1 MTLDEGVQRRLR
13 GRAHDMFDTN
23 DTSQLRKTAL
33 VADDDEGLRLLVRLA
48 LEDDGW
54 VVEEAEDGASAVLMA
69 ETLRPDVMLLDVEMP
84 RLDGFET
91 CAKLRT
97 LPASA
102 HTPILMIT
110 GMDDQASISRAYEVG
125 ATDFLAK
132 PFNVTVVCQRI
143 QYMFRASQ
151 ASRALQT
158 ERDFVS
164 MIVGT
169 SAALVVVLDADGRV
183 LRFNPSCERAS
194 GYSASEAQGRLIWD
208 ILADPSG
215 DDRER
220 LMFERLIAER
230 ATVDYQG
237 SWRTRDGAV
246 LEIAWS
252 NSVFVDHDGTVGN
265 VVYTGLDVTER
276 NQAEERL
283 RFLASY
289 DPLTGLPN
297 RLLMT
302 SRLQEAIAA
311 ADADGSR
318 LAVVF
323 LDLDRFNH
331 IKSTL
336 GHAGGDGLLK
346 DVAARLAKSVRL
358 SDVLARQVSG
368 PHMELAR
375 LAGDEFAVL
384 LPGIPDANA
393 VASIIERLQ
402 DALARPVKFGDR
414 EYLITASVG
423 AALYPGDADDA
434 ETLLLNSESA
444 MNVARKEGRGEYHF
458 YSESIQSAVSTRL
471 SLESEL
477 RQAIDRGELVLH
489 YQPKVSCAT
498 GTISGAEALLRWQHP
513 SLGLVGPGT
522 FIDLAEET
530 GLIVPLGNWVLRAAC
545 TQVTDW
551 LAAGVRAV
559 PVAVNL
565 SPNEFHFKDLL
576 MRVASILND
585 SGVDTD
591 YLAIEITES
600 TVMRHPQEARE
611 ILGRF
616 SELGVKVALDDFG
629 TGHSALGSLKHLPFN
644 SLKIDRTFIK
654 DLAPHSPDLAIT
666 QAIITMAHGLGLTVV
681 AEGVESQ
688 TQLDLLR
695 AQACDEIQGFLISR
709 PVPAEDFT
717 AMLRD
722 SEGREAEHWE
732 VESAVSTVGGRAAT
746 HRTHTARG
754 RCPRQTRDSPA
765 CPGEPRPWRPA

>member
-1 MTLDEGVQRRLR
+1 
-13 GRAHDMFDTN
+13 MFDTN
-23 DTSQLRKTAL
+23 DPSQLRKTAL

-48 LEDDGW
+48 LEDDDW

-69 ETLRPDVMLLDVEMP
+69 ETLRPDIVLLDVEMP
-84 RLDGFET
+84 KLDGFET

-97 LPASA
+97 LPGSA

-110 GMDDQASISRAYEVG
+110 GMDDQASISRAYDVG
-125 ATDFLAK
+125 ATDFLSK

-143 QYMFRASQ
+143 QHMYRARQ
-151 ASRALQT
+151 ASLALQT

-164 MIVGT
+164 MIVST

-194 GYSASEAQGRLIWD
+194 GYSASEAQGELIWYV
-208 ILADPSG
+208 LADASG
-215 DDRER
+215 DDQER

-230 ATVDYQG
+230 ATINYQG
-237 SWRTRDGAV
+237 AWRTKNGSV

-252 NSVFVDHDGTVGN
+252 NSVFVDHDGAVGN

-297 RLLMT
+297 RRLVT
-302 SRLQEAIAA
+302 SRLQEAIGA
-311 ADADGSR
+311 ADGDGSR

-346 DVAARLAKSVRL
+346 DVAERLTKSVRL

-393 VASIIERLQ
+393 VAAIVERLQ
-402 DALARPVKFGDR
+402 DALARPFKLEDR

-434 ETLLLNSESA
+434 ETLLLNAESA
-444 MNVARKEGRGEYHF
+444 MTVARKEGRGGYHF
-458 YSESIQSAVSTRL
+458 YSESIQTAVSTRL
-471 SLESEL
+471 SLEGEL
-477 RQAIDRGELVLH
+477 RKAIDRGELVLH

-498 GTISGAEALLRWQHP
+498 GTILGAEALLRWQHP

-530 GLIVPLGNWVLRAAC
+530 GLIVPLGNWVLSAAC
-545 TQVTDW
+545 TQITAW
-551 LAAGVRAV
+551 LAAGVHAV

-576 MRVASILND
+576 KRVASILNG

-591 YLAIEITES
+591 YLAIEITEG

-611 ILGRF
+611 ILGRL
-616 SELGVKVALDDFG
+616 SELGVKVALYDFG
-629 TGHSALGSLKHLPFN
+629 TGHSALGSLKHFRFN

-688 TQLDLLR
+688 VQLDLLR

-722 SEGREAEHWE
+722 SEKREAQHCEG
-732 VESAVSTVGGRAAT
+732 ESAATTVGG
-746 HRTHTARG
+746 
-754 RCPRQTRDSPA
+754 
-765 CPGEPRPWRPA
+765 

>member
-1 MTLDEGVQRRLR
+1 MV
-13 GRAHDMFDTN
+13 
-23 DTSQLRKTAL
+23 DTSDTTQPRRTVL
-33 VADDDEGLRLLVRLA
+33 VADDDEGIRLLVRLA
-48 LEDDGW
+48 LEDAGW
-54 VVEEAEDGASAVLMA
+54 VVEEAEDGASAVLVA
-69 ETLRPDVMLLDVEMP
+69 EQLRPDIVLLDVEMP
-84 RLDGFET
+84 QLDGFET
-91 CAKLRT
+91 CTKLRR
-97 LPASA
+97 LPGSA
-102 HTPILMIT
+102 HAPILMIT
-110 GMDDQASISRAYEVG
+110 GMGDQASISRAYEVG

-132 PFNVTVVCQRI
+132 PFNVTVLCQRV
-143 QYMFRASQ
+143 QYMYRASQ

-169 SAALVVVLDADGRV
+169 SAALVVVLDVDGRV
-183 LRFNPSCERAS
+183 LRFNPTCERAS
-194 GYSASEAQGRLIWD
+194 GYTASEAQGRFIWD
-208 ILADPSG
+208 ILGDPG
-215 DDRER
+215 DDGRER
-220 LMFERLIAER
+220 LTFERLITER
-230 ATVDYQG
+230 ATIDYQG
-237 SWRTRDGAV
+237 SWRTRGGPI

-252 NSVFVDHDGTVGN
+252 NAVFVDHDGAVEN

-276 NQAEERL
+276 NHAEERL

-297 RLLMT
+297 RRLVT
-302 SRLQEAIAA
+302 SRLQEAITT
-311 ADADGSR
+311 ADAEGLR
-318 LAVVF
+318 LAVIF

-346 DVAARLAKSVRL
+346 DVAERFTKSVRL

-393 VASIIERLQ
+393 VAAIIERLQ
-402 DALARPVKFGDR
+402 NSLDRPFKFEDR

-423 AALYPGDADDA
+423 AALYPGDGKDA

-444 MNVARKEGRGEYHF
+444 MNVARKEGRGGYHF
-458 YSESIQSAVSTRL
+458 YSESIQSTVSRRL

-477 RQAIDRGELVLH
+477 RQAIDRGELVLY
-489 YQPKVSCAT
+489 YQPKVACAT
-498 GTISGAEALLRWQHP
+498 GTIAGAEALLRWQHP
-513 SLGLVGPGT
+513 SLGLVGPDA

-530 GLIVPLGNWVLRAAC
+530 GLIVPLGDWVLRAAC
-545 TQVTDW
+545 TQITNW
-551 LAAGVRAV
+551 LGAGVRAV

-565 SPNEFHFKDLL
+565 SPTEFHFKDLM
-576 MRVASILND
+576 MRVASILNA

-591 YLAIEITES
+591 YLTIEITEG

-611 ILGRF
+611 ILARF
-616 SELGVKVALDDFG
+616 CELGVKVALDDFG
-629 TGHSALGSLKHLPFN
+629 TGHSALGSLKHLQFN

-654 DLAPHSPDLAIT
+654 DLAPHSRDLAIT

-681 AEGVESQ
+681 AEGVETQ

-695 AQACDEIQGFLISR
+695 GQACDEIQGFLISR
-709 PVPAEDFT
+709 PVTAEAFT

-722 SEGREAEHWE
+722 SGAREAGQCE
-732 VESAVSTVGGRAAT
+732 VESAVGTVGG
-746 HRTHTARG
+746 
-754 RCPRQTRDSPA
+754 
-765 CPGEPRPWRPA
+765 

>member
-1 MTLDEGVQRRLR
+1 
-13 GRAHDMFDTN
+13 MFETN
-23 DTSQLRKTAL
+23 DASQLRKTAL

-54 VVEEAEDGASAVLMA
+54 VVEEAGDGASAVLMA
-69 ETLRPDVMLLDVEMP
+69 ETLRPDIILLDVEMP
-84 RLDGFET
+84 TLDGFET

-97 LPASA
+97 SPGSA

-125 ATDFLAK
+125 ATDFLSK
-132 PFNVTVVCQRI
+132 PFNVTVVCQRV
-143 QYMFRASQ
+143 QYMYRASQ

-194 GYSASEAQGRLIWD
+194 GYSATEAQGRLIRD
-208 ILADPSG
+208 ILADPSD

-230 ATVDYQG
+230 ATIDYQG

-252 NSVFVDHDGTVGN
+252 NSVFVDNDGAVEN

-297 RLLMT
+297 RRLVT
-302 SRLQEAIAA
+302 SRLQEAIAT
-311 ADADGSR
+311 ADTEGSR

-336 GHAGGDGLLK
+336 GHDGGNGLLK
-346 DVAARLAKSVRL
+346 DVAQRLAKSMRL
-358 SDVLARQVSG
+358 SDVLARQASG

-375 LAGDEFAVL
+375 LAGDEFAVV
-384 LPGIPDANA
+384 LPAIPDANA
-393 VASIIERLQ
+393 VAAIIERLQ
-402 DALARPVKFGDR
+402 AALARPFKFADR

-434 ETLLLNSESA
+434 ETILLNAESA

-458 YSESIQSAVSTRL
+458 YSESIQSAVSRRL
-471 SLESEL
+471 SLETEL
-477 RQAIDRGELVLH
+477 RRAIDRGELVLY
-489 YQPKVSCAT
+489 YQPKVASST

-513 SLGLVGPGT
+513 SLGLVGPDT

-530 GLIVPLGNWVLRAAC
+530 GLIVPLGSWVMREAC

-565 SPNEFHFKDLL
+565 SPTEFHFKDLL

-591 YLAIEITES
+591 YLAIEITEG
-600 TVMRHPQEARE
+600 TVMRHPEEARE
-611 ILGRF
+611 ILARF
-616 SELGVKVALDDFG
+616 SSLGVKVALDDFG
-629 TGHSALGSLKHLPFN
+629 TGHSALGSLKHLQFN

-654 DLAPHSPDLAIT
+654 DLVPHSPDLAIT

-688 TQLDLLR
+688 TQFDLLR
-695 AQACDEIQGFLISR
+695 GQACDEIQGFLISR
-709 PVPAEDFT
+709 PVTAEAFT
-717 AMLRD
+717 ALLRD
-722 SEGREAEHWE
+722 SETREKRHAE
-732 VESAVSTVGGRAAT
+732 VESPIGTVAG
-746 HRTHTARG
+746 
-754 RCPRQTRDSPA
+754 
-765 CPGEPRPWRPA
+765 

>member
-1 MTLDEGVQRRLR
+1 MTLDGGVQRRLR
-13 GRAHDMFDTN
+13 QTHDMFDTSE
-23 DTSQLRKTAL
+23 TSQPRKTAL

-54 VVEEAEDGASAVLMA
+54 LVEEAEDGASAMVMA
-69 ETLRPDVMLLDVEMP
+69 DTLRPDIILLDVEMP
-84 RLDGFET
+84 QLDGFET
-91 CAKLRT
+91 CVKLRKS
-97 LPASA
+97 PGSA

-125 ATDFLAK
+125 ATDFLSK
-132 PFNVTVVCQRI
+132 PFNVTVLCQRL
-143 QYMFRASQ
+143 QYMYRASQ
-151 ASRALQT
+151 ASRSLQS

-164 MIVGT
+164 MVVGT

-183 LRFNPSCERAS
+183 LRFNPSCERVS
-194 GYSASEAQGRLIWD
+194 GYASSEVQGRFIWD
-208 ILADPSG
+208 ILAES
-215 DDRER
+215 DDDGQER
-220 LMFERLIAER
+220 LMFEKLITER
-230 ATVDYQG
+230 TTIDYQG
-237 SWRTRDGAV
+237 SWRTRGGAV

-252 NSVFVDHDGTVGN
+252 NAVFLGHDGTVEN
-265 VVYTGLDVTER
+265 VVCTGLDVTER

-302 SRLQEAIAA
+302 SRLQDAIAT
-311 ADADGSR
+311 ADAEVAR

-336 GHAGGDGLLK
+336 GHAGGNSLLK
-346 DVAARLAKSVRL
+346 DVAGRLAKSVRL
-358 SDVLARQVSG
+358 SDVLTRQVSG
-368 PHMELAR
+368 PQMELAR
-375 LAGDEFAVL
+375 LAGDEFAVV

-393 VASIIERLQ
+393 VVAIIERLQ
-402 DALARPVKFGDR
+402 GALSRPFQLEDR

-423 AALYPGDADDA
+423 AALYPGDGDDA
-434 ETLLLNSESA
+434 DTLLINAESA
-444 MNVARKEGRGEYHF
+444 MNVARREGRGQYHF
-458 YSESIQSAVSTRL
+458 YSESIQNTVSRRL
-471 SLESEL
+471 SLETEL

-489 YQPKVSCAT
+489 YQPKVACAT

-513 SLGLVGPGT
+513 TLGLVGPDT
-522 FIDLAEET
+522 FIDLAEDT
-530 GLIVPLGNWVLRAAC
+530 GLIVPLGNWVLRSAC
-545 TQVTDW
+545 TQVTRW
-551 LAAGVRAV
+551 LEAGVRAV

-565 SPNEFHFKDLL
+565 SPTEFHFEDLL
-576 MRVASILND
+576 MRVASILNA

-591 YLAIEITES
+591 YIAIEITEG
-600 TVMRHPQEARE
+600 TVMRHPPEARE
-611 ILGRF
+611 ILARF

-629 TGHSALGSLKHLPFN
+629 TGHSALGSLKDLQFN

-654 DLAPHSPDLAIT
+654 DLAPHSRDLAIT

-695 AQACDEIQGFLISR
+695 GQECDEIQGFLISR
-709 PVPAEDFT
+709 PVTAEAFT

-722 SEGREAEHWE
+722 SP
-732 VESAVSTVGGRAAT
+732 V
-746 HRTHTARG
+746 
-754 RCPRQTRDSPA
+754 CL
-765 CPGEPRPWRPA
+765 GEPQLSRPA

>member
-1 MTLDEGVQRRLR
+1 MTWDGGVQRRLR
-13 GRAHDMFDTN
+13 GHAHDMFDTN

-54 VVEEAEDGASAVLMA
+54 VVEEAEDGASAVLIA
-69 ETLRPDVMLLDVEMP
+69 ETFRPDIILLDVEMP
-84 RLDGFET
+84 KLDGFET

-97 LPASA
+97 LPGSA

-125 ATDFLAK
+125 ATDFLSK

-164 MIVGT
+164 MLVGT

-297 RLLMT
+297 RRLMT

-368 PHMELAR
+368 PYMELAR

-402 DALARPVKFGDR
+402 DALARPVKLGDR

-616 SELGVKVALDDFG
+616 SELGLKVALDDFG

-688 TQLDLLR
+688 AQLDLLR

-722 SEGREAEHWE
+722 SEGREAEHCE
-732 VESAVSTVGGRAAT
+732 VESAVSTVGV
-746 HRTHTARG
+746 
-754 RCPRQTRDSPA
+754 
-765 CPGEPRPWRPA
+765 